1 MYLLLL
7 FLLSMVPFL
16 EVQEK
21 PTAGIIG
28 GTNGYIGFLPGNMP
42 LVISIPHGGYMMP
55 DEVPE
60 RPCIN
65 CAKNQDIF
73 TLEIGLGIRDE
84 IYRQTGHYPYVIINN
99 LHRTRLDPNRNIE
112 EAADGDKN
120 AALAWQQFHSFIDST
135 CAEVQEKFGKG
146 LYIDL
151 HGHRHLIKRT
161 ELGYL
166 LSNEELQLD
175 DELLDLDSFVEY
187 TSIRSLVNSNLNRLS
202 FSQLIRGDDSFGS
215 LLEQMGYPA
224 VPSPAIPFPGRD
236 EPYFSGGYNITRH
249 GSSQGGTIDGI
260 QIELDEELRRD
271 MSKRDKLVSDL
282 AYIIVKFL
290 RIHYFRDFDFDR
302 VMAPDKKQLDA
313 PALTKGLK

>member
-1 MYLLLL
+1 MIKSKNKIKIRYLLLL
-7 FLLSMVPFL
+7 LLLTTVPL
-16 EVQEK
+16 LTAQQIV
-21 PTAGIIG
+21 TAGIIQ
-28 GTNGYIGFLPGNMP
+28 GTNGYIGFLRFYMP

-73 TLEIGLGIRDE
+73 TLEIGMGIRDE

-99 LHRTRLDPNRNIE
+99 LHRTRLDPNRNIA
-112 EAADGDKN
+112 EASDGNKN
-120 AALAWQQFHSFIDST
+120 AEQAWHQFQNYIDSA
-135 CAEVQEKFGKG
+135 CAEVEKEFGKG

-166 LSNEELQLD
+166 ISSEELQLD
-175 DELLDLDSFVEY
+175 NELLDLDSFVEFS
-187 TSIRSLVNSNLNRLS
+187 SIRSLVSNNLNKLS
-202 FSQLIRGDDSFGS
+202 FSQLVRGKDSFGG
-215 LLEQMGYPA
+215 LLEEMGYPV
-224 VPSPAIPFPGRD
+224 VPGPGIPYPGPD
-236 EPYFSGGYNITRH
+236 EPYFSGGYNTTRH
-249 GSSQGGTIDGI
+249 GSSHGGTIDGM

-282 AYIIVKFL
+282 AYTIIEFL
-290 RIHYFRDFDFDR
+290 RIHYFRDADFVR
-302 VMAPDKKQLDA
+302 VMAP
-313 PALTKGLK
+313 GE